1 MGSPGGYAGEI
12 LRVDLSTG
20 AIHRIPTHLYS
31 DLFLGGRGVAAKIYW
46 DEVPPQVDAF
56 HPENRLIFSTGP
68 VSAATNFLGSRWQV
82 CGKSP
87 IHDRF
92 SYCNLGGSWG
102 ASLKL
107 AGCDALV
114 VSGKARRPVYICV
127 DQGEVAVRDAS
138 HLMGKGAI
146 ACREQMK
153 AELGGAFKVVAI
165 GPAGENRVTFSV
177 LMADGDASGSSG
189 LAAVMG
195 SKGLKAIAV
204 RGRKRPKVARPERL
218 RELRR
223 RVLELTT
230 QMDMDFLLSTV
241 PHLRFVSRDRL
252 KKEVCFGCA
261 GRCIRTSYEDA
272 EGMKGKFTC
281 GSSYLYLLRAH
292 SFYGEP
298 TDVPFKATKLM
309 DDHGLDSYGLEA
321 TIMWLARCYKAGVLT
336 EKQTGIPLSKIG
348 SLEFIEAL
356 IRKISFREGFGD
368 LLARG
373 VRRAAEAVGP
383 EAQALVT
390 DYVSKTN
397 YLPVYGPRMY
407 ITTGLLHSM
416 EPRLPIQQLH
426 EVATLALRWVM
437 NQSSSRAS
445 PGVDSRV
452 FRAIAKRF
460 WGSELAA
467 DFSTYE
473 GKALAAAR
481 IQDRQY
487 AKECMILCDFVWPI
501 MYSEATQDRVGD
513 PSLES
518 SICSA
523 VTGRDL
529 DEEGLYRIGERVFNL
544 QRAILAREGHVG
556 RAHDSLEEFEYT
568 VPLRGDIGN
577 PDCIVPGR
585 DGEVFSRK
593 GMVVDREAFERL
605 KDEYYGIRGW
615 DVATGLQKMA
625 TLEQLGLEEVGETL
639 HGEGLLGG

>member
-1 MGSPGGYAGEI
+1 MGSAGGYAGEI

-20 AIHRIPTHLYS
+20 EMNRIPTDLYA
-31 DLFLGGRGVAAKIYW
+31 DRFLGGRGIAAKIYW
-46 DEVPPQVDAF
+46 DEVPPQADAF
-56 HPENRLIFSTGP
+56 HPDNRLIFATGP

-92 SYCNLGGSWG
+92 SYCNLGGAWG
-102 ASLKL
+102 AALKL
-107 AGCDALV
+107 AGYDALV
-114 VSGKARRPVYICV
+114 VRGKAERPVYLWIR
-127 DQGEVAVRDAS
+127 QGEAQIRDAS

-146 ACREQMK
+146 ACREQLK
-153 AELGGAFKVVAI
+153 AELGETFKVVAI
-165 GPAGENRVTFSV
+165 GPAGENQVTFSV

-189 LAAVMG
+189 LASVMG
-195 SKGLKAIAV
+195 SKQLKAIAV
-204 RGRKRPKVARPERL
+204 HGKKRPMVAYPERIQGIM
-218 RELRR
+218 RK
-223 RVLELTT
+223 VQGLTT
-230 QMDMDFLLSTV
+230 EMDMRFLLSAV
-241 PHLRFVSRDRL
+241 PHLKLVPAERL
-252 KKEVCFGCA
+252 KKEVCFGCS
-261 GRCIRTSYEDA
+261 GRCIRTSYVDE
-272 EGMKGKFTC
+272 EGRRGKFTC
-281 GSSYLYLLRAH
+281 GSSYFYLMRAR
-292 SFYGEP
+292 SYYGESNE
-298 TDVPFKATKLM
+298 VPFRATKLM

-368 LLARG
+368 LLAHG
-373 VRRAAEAVGP
+373 VRRAAEALGP
-383 EAQALVT
+383 EAQAMVT

-397 YLPVYGPRMY
+397 YMPVYGPRMY
-407 ITTGLLHSM
+407 ITTGLLHAM

-437 NQSSSRAS
+437 NQRPSPGS
-445 PGVDSRV
+445 PGVDSTV

-473 GKALAAAR
+473 GKALAAAK

-523 VTGRDL
+523 VTGREL

-544 QRAILAREGHVG
+544 QRAILAREGHTG
-556 RAHDSLEEFEYT
+556 RVHDSLEEFEYE
-568 VPLRGDIGN
+568 VPLRGDVGN
-577 PDCIVPGR
+577 PECVVPGR

-593 GMVVDREAFERL
+593 GMVVDREAFESL

-625 TLEQLGLEEVGETL
+625 TLEQLGLEEVGKTL
-639 HGEGLLGG
+639 RGEGLLGG